1 MLLNKPEVRI
11 GGILVEFLFLLSYK
25 LAEKDQY
32 FPIQT
37 KHKPVH

>member
-1 MLLNKPEVRI
+1 MLFNKPEVRI
-11 GGILVEFLFLLSYK
+11 GGTLVEFLFLLGYK

-37 KHKPVH
+37 KSKPVH